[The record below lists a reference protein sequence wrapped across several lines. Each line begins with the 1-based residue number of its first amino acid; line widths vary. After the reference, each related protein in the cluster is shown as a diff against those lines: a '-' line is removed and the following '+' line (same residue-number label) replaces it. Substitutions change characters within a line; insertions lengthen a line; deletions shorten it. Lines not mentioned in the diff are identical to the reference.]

1 MTDISC
7 TIRTA
12 AASDAPVILRFIR
25 ELAAYELLD
34 DEVVATEQDLMRTLF
49 GEQPAA
55 EVMIADTDVGPV
67 GFALFFPSYST
78 FRGRPGLYLED
89 LYVSAEMRGRGIGEA
104 MLRRLAALAVARG
117 YDRFEWSV
125 LDWNE
130 SAHRFYRGLGARSMD
145 DWTVW
150 RVDGESLHALAAEEQ

>member
-25 ELAAYELLD
+25 ELAAYERLD

-55 EVMIADTDVGPV
+55 EVMIADTDVGP
-67 GFALFFPSYST
+67 
-78 FRGRPGLYLED
+78 
-89 LYVSAEMRGRGIGEA
+89 
-104 MLRRLAALAVARG
+104 
-117 YDRFEWSV
+117 DRKSV
-125 LDWNE
+125 
-130 SAHRFYRGLGARSMD
+130 
-145 DWTVW
+145 V
-150 RVDGESLHALAAEEQ
+150 